1 MPQNPGKNLGARHRI
16 SAIKT
21 DNLKPAVP
29 QNPGK
34 NVGARRRISL
44 IKTDHLKPAVPLHAL
59 PIILSLNLPQ

>member
-29 QNPGK
+29 
-34 NVGARRRISL
+34 
-44 IKTDHLKPAVPLHAL
+44 LHAL